1 MAAAL
6 GDSRAAKTS
15 DKAVRTRNPETGK
28 TVPTEKSAGESEPNG
43 PEPSAAFGRLEPTA
57 AFKAE
62 NRASLAAAEGFFEE
76 ISEEFFESFSEEG
89 EGAGACMTAYGP
101 MPARNDKR

>member
-28 TVPTEKSAGESEPNG
+28 TVPTEKSAGESKPNG
-43 PEPSAAFGRLEPTA
+43 PEPSVAFGQLEPTA
-57 AFKAE
+57 AFNAE
-62 NRASLAAAEGFFEE
+62 NRAPLVAAEGFFEE
-76 ISEEFFESFSEEG
+76 ISEEG
-89 EGAGACMTAYGP
+89 ECAGACMMTYAP